1 MLHVYFVDR
10 EVDISHFPS
19 VIQKGQ
25 TSKRVPPSA
34 LSHPAL
40 VWKAFDKPPRDKGSA
55 ARSAGRSG
63 GHSER
68 EGQQRHKWPLMMW
81 AAFIPCKK
89 DSGDWARR
97 EGGRNHI
104 LLSTGKGEP
113 VEVQVTKSKK
123 YEFICLMGK
132 RSGLCY
138 IRPFAVK

>member
-1 MLHVYFVDR
+1 MKSGPCHVTVYVQSTPWTEKIDILHFL
-10 EVDISHFPS
+10 
-19 VIQKGQ
+19 QL
-25 TSKRVPPSA
+25 SKKAKPQSGSLP

-97 EGGRNHI
+97 
-104 LLSTGKGEP
+104 
-113 VEVQVTKSKK
+113 
-123 YEFICLMGK
+123 
-132 RSGLCY
+132 
-138 IRPFAVK
+138 